1 MARIKINPGQLQK
14 LDLHNGVDTKA
25 INLTSSTA
33 WSQTVIDTDVMIIQS
48 GSSDAA
54 KKVAVSDL
62 QDYFGKPDVV
72 DSADTDFNFEVL
84 FVSGAGDQRE
94 LYVDDSTLTYNP
106 NDAKFSGSH
115 FAAGTGSFARGTI
128 SLGTATTGHI
138 LQVTGAAGISGAI
151 SGSSTLHAGG
161 IVTFGNGDFTVA
173 ANGNVDINGGA
184 IDGTAIGASSQST
197 IKATTVSGSSTL
209 NVGTGAN
216 IANSVFQVSSAGAL
230 EVGNSISGSSTLNIG
245 SSAAFANS
253 VVQATTSGLTSTG
266 VVSGSGNLS
275 AGGDLSVNGD
285 ATIHGSL
292 SVIGTT
298 VTLDTTNLAI
308 EDNVIELNRGSG
320 SAGTRATNASAG
332 IKILGSEPGKDITL
346 AAAADGGRLKA
357 TAGTGSAAGFDIVSG
372 GTYAIDGTEI
382 LSAAALTVGSAAMS
396 EADLE
401 QLDDLTAGTVTA
413 SKAVVVSSDK
423 DISAFRHVTASAFSG
438 SASDSSVHG
447 LIADR
452 LTANSS
458 ISLAGATQ
466 VTVDADNDSIYLLDA
481 TDSLVRRD
489 NVTDVVKAGYNRSA
503 VQLLFTSGNST
514 FVNSSAHILSGAAPA
529 GGDVNV
535 TSSAFDFT
543 DDFSSTIVTASF
555 EVYLNGQ
562 LQVRSGSVADK
573 NISSF
578 DYFVTASSANGSTNR
593 VVFENLDSG
602 LLVESDDIVVIKY
615 VTK

>member
-72 DSADTDFNFEVL
+72 DSADNDFNFEVL

-173 ANGNVDINGGA
+173 VNGNVDINGGA

-197 IKATTVSGSSTL
+197 IKATTVSGSGQFSAGDGIQAYGL
-209 NVGTGAN
+209 LAVTGA
-216 IANSVFQVSSAGAL
+216 VT
-230 EVGNSISGSSTLNIG
+230 GSSTITADGNIETRG
-245 SSAAFANS
+245 SFIIGNASMDETDLEKLDGITDGAGAANKALVLDANADI
-253 VVQATTSGLTSTG
+253 VSGLRNVTI
-266 VVSGSGNLS
+266 
-275 AGGDLSVNGD
+275 AGDLTVNGSTT
-285 ATIHGSL
+285 TI
-292 SVIGTT
+292 
-298 VTLDTTNLAI
+298 DTTHLAI
-308 EDNVIELNRGSG
+308 EDSLIELARGDGGSRASNAGAGLFISG
-320 SAGTRATNASAG
+320 
-332 IKILGSEPGKDITL
+332 TL
-346 AAAADGGRLKA
+346 ANDVSLTVQGSGGRLKVS
-357 TAGTGSAAGFDIVSG
+357 GSTPGFDTIDG
-372 GTYAIDGTEI
+372 GTYAINGTEV
-382 LSAAALTVGSAAMS
+382 LSETALTIGSAAMS

-438 SASDSSVHG
+438 SASGSAVHG

-458 ISLAGATQ
+458 ISLVGATQ

-514 FVNSSAHILSGAAPA
+514 FVNSSAHILTGAAPA